1 MATEERRIVLT
12 KLVHAQVSEIYSELN
27 QQSAQEAESFM
38 DDFLDVVFEEIKYFP
53 FQFEKCEGMRAQS
66 GDYRMGPIS
75 GDHQVIFQI
84 FRKRILIL
92 LVLHESE
99 LPF

>member
-12 KLVHAQVSEIYSELN
+12 KLVNAQVSEIYSELS
-27 QQSAQEAESFM
+27 QQSARDAEAFIN
-38 DDFLDVVFEEIKYFP
+38 DFLDVVFEEIKYFP

-66 GDYRMGPIS
+66 GDYRMGPIF
-75 GDHQVIFQI
+75 GNYQVIFQV
-84 FRKRILIL
+84 FRKKTMIL

>member
-12 KLVHAQVSEIYSELN
+12 KLVHAQVSEIYSELS

-53 FQFEKCEGMRAQS
+53 
-66 GDYRMGPIS
+66 
-75 GDHQVIFQI
+75 
-84 FRKRILIL
+84 L
-92 LVLHESE
+92 
-99 LPF
+99 

>member
-12 KLVHAQVSEIYSELN
+12 KLAQAQVSEIYHEICQIS
-27 QQSAQEAESFM
+27 EAEGEAFIN
-38 DDFLDVVFEEIKYFP
+38 DFLDIVFEEIKYFP
-53 FQFEKCEGMRAQS
+53 FQFEPCPGIRSQS
-66 GDYRMGPIS
+66 GDYRLGAIY
-75 GDHQVIFQI
+75 GDYRVIFQI
-84 FRKRILIL
+84 FKQKTLVL

>member
-12 KLVHAQVSEIYSELN
+12 KLVNAQVSEIYNEFN
-27 QQSAQEAESFM
+27 QQSAQDAEAFIN
-38 DDFLDVVFEEIKYFP
+38 DFLDVVFEEIKYFP
-53 FQFEKCEGMRAQS
+53 FQFEACEGMRSQS
-66 GDYRMGPIS
+66 GDYRMGSIY

-84 FRKRILIL
+84 LRKKTIIL

-99 LPF
+99 MPF